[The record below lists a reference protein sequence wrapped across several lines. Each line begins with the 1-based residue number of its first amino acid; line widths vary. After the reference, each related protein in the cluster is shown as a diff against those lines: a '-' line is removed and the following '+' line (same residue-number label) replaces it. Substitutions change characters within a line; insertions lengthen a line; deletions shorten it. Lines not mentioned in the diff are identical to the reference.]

1 MGYNKRKN
9 EKSKMI
15 FILIIIFVLIV
26 GIFTTAAIVASNRSD
41 WKVRNTSADADTSD
55 DSIFLDESSE
65 SETESENESDTQ
77 NNTDNV
83 DPNYPKLADDA
94 LKLDKSNIY
103 SDYAV
108 LVDAE
113 SNQILAYRGADSK
126 MNPASIT
133 KVMTLLVAVENI
145 SDFNA
150 TYTITYDMISPLIE
164 QDAAR
169 AGFEDQETVTITD
182 LLYGMIL
189 PSGADATVALV
200 EYVSKTEDKFVEL
213 MNEKAEE
220 LGMTHTHFTNAVGL
234 YNAKHYSTVTDLAV
248 LMKEAMKNDICRK
261 ILGTVEYN
269 TTSTQQH
276 PGGILLQST
285 AFSRMYG
292 SEVKG
297 IEIIGAKTGFHDQAR
312 QCLASY
318 AKAIDGKEYILVTC
332 HAPTDMD
339 PIWDAFA
346 IYGTITGTYDMP
358 TDLDTRKTTATSEV
372 YVIVTDE
379 NGVLVTDENGDIVT
393 ELAGASDETTTET
406 VGTDD
411 TTDNIQE

>member
-1 MGYNKRKN
+1 MNYNKSKSQKN
-9 EKSKMI
+9 KLILILTGVLVLVVII
-15 FILIIIFVLIV
+15 FIAVTIAV
-26 GIFTTAAIVASNRSD
+26 NNNSD
-41 WKVRNTSADADTSD
+41 WKQSSTSNNVNP
-55 DSIFLDESSE
+55 DSVTFQDPTESE
-65 SETESENESDTQ
+65 SSENESNDTEEEV
-77 NNTDNV
+77 NY
-83 DPNYPKLADDA
+83 NYPKFADDA
-94 LKLDKSNIY
+94 VKLDKSNIY
-103 SDYAV
+103 SDYAA
-108 LVDAE
+108 LVDVE
-113 SNQILAYRGADSK
+113 TNEIIAYRGAELK

-164 QDAAR
+164 QEAAR

-200 EYVSKTEDKFVEL
+200 EYVSKNEETFVKL

-220 LGMTHTHFTNAVGL
+220 LGMTHTHFTNAIGL
-234 YNAKHYSTVTDLAV
+234 YNEKHYSTVADLTI
-248 LMKEAMKNDICRK
+248 LMREAMNNNICRK

-318 AKAIDGKEYILVTC
+318 AKAIDGKEYVLVTG

-339 PIWDAFA
+339 TIWDAFA

-358 TDLDTRKTTATSEV
+358 TDLDTKTTTTTTDV

-379 NGVLVTDENGDIVT
+379 YGKLVTDENGNIVS
-393 ELAGASDETTTET
+393 ELATSSNETTTET
-406 VGTDD
+406 VPADD
-411 TTDNIQE
+411 YQE

>member
-1 MGYNKRKN
+1 MNYNKSKS
-9 EKSKMI
+9 EKSKLILILTGVLVLVVII
-15 FILIIIFVLIV
+15 FIAVTLAV
-26 GIFTTAAIVASNRSD
+26 NNNSD
-41 WKVRNTSADADTSD
+41 WKQSSTSNNITP
-55 DSIFLDESSE
+55 DSVTFQDPTESESSE
-65 SETESENESDTQ
+65 NEISDTEEEV
-77 NNTDNV
+77 NY
-83 DPNYPKLADDA
+83 NYPKFADDA
-94 LKLDKSNIY
+94 IKLDKSNIY
-103 SDYAV
+103 SDYAA
-108 LVDAE
+108 LVDVE
-113 SNQILAYRGADSK
+113 TNEIIAYRGAELK

-164 QDAAR
+164 QEAAR
-169 AGFEDQETVTITD
+169 AGFEDQETVTVTD

-200 EYVSKTEDKFVEL
+200 EYVSKNEETFVKL

-220 LGMTHTHFTNAVGL
+220 LGMTHTHFTNAIGL
-234 YNAKHYSTVTDLAV
+234 YNEKHYSTAADLTI
-248 LMKEAMKNDICRK
+248 LMREAMNNNICRK

-318 AKAIDGKEYILVTC
+318 AKAIDGKEYVLITG

-339 PIWDAFA
+339 TIWDAFA

-358 TDLDTRKTTATSEV
+358 TDLDTKTTTTTKDV

-379 NGVLVTDENGDIVT
+379 YGKLVTDENGNIVS
-393 ELAGASDETTTET
+393 ELATSSNETTTET
-406 VGTDD
+406 VSADD
-411 TTDNIQE
+411 YQE

>member
-1 MGYNKRKN
+1 MNYNKSKS
-9 EKSKMI
+9 EKSKLILILTGVLVLVVII
-15 FILIIIFVLIV
+15 FIAVTLAV
-26 GIFTTAAIVASNRSD
+26 NNNSD
-41 WKVRNTSADADTSD
+41 WKQSSTSNNITP
-55 DSIFLDESSE
+55 DSVTFQDPTESESSE
-65 SETESENESDTQ
+65 NEISDTEEEV
-77 NNTDNV
+77 NY
-83 DPNYPKLADDA
+83 NYPKFADDA
-94 LKLDKSNIY
+94 IKLDKSNIY
-103 SDYAV
+103 SDYAA
-108 LVDAE
+108 LVDVE
-113 SNQILAYRGADSK
+113 TNEIIAYRGAELK

-164 QDAAR
+164 QEAAR
-169 AGFEDQETVTITD
+169 AGFEDQETVTVTD

-200 EYVSKTEDKFVEL
+200 EYVSKNEETFVKL

-220 LGMTHTHFTNAVGL
+220 LGMTHTHFTNAIGL
-234 YNAKHYSTVTDLAV
+234 YNEKHYSTAADLTI
-248 LMKEAMKNDICRK
+248 LMREAMNNNICRK

-318 AKAIDGKEYILVTC
+318 AKAIDGKEYVLITG

-339 PIWDAFA
+339 TIWDAFA

-358 TDLDTRKTTATSEV
+358 TDLDTKTTTTTKDV

-379 NGVLVTDENGDIVT
+379 YGKLVTDENGNIVS
-393 ELAGASDETTTET
+393 ELATSSNETTTET
-406 VGTDD
+406 VSTDD
-411 TTDNIQE
+411 YQE

>member
-1 MGYNKRKN
+1 MNYNKRKS
-9 EKSKMI
+9 EKFKLI
-15 FILIIIFVLIV
+15 FILAIIFILVV
-26 GIFTTAAIVASNRSD
+26 SIFITISLVISNKSD
-41 WKVRNTSADADTSD
+41 WKKSSTSVSTDISNDSVFVREPS
-55 DSIFLDESSE
+55 ESS
-65 SETESENESDTQ
+65 TESPTEPAKKEELSE
-77 NNTDNV
+77 
-83 DPNYPKLADDA
+83 NYPTFAENAIKLG
-94 LKLDKSNIY
+94 KSNIY
-103 SDYAV
+103 SDYAA
-108 LVDAE
+108 LVDVQTNE
-113 SNQILAYRGADSK
+113 IIAYRGAELK
-126 MNPASIT
+126 MSPASIT

-145 SDFNA
+145 KDFNA

-164 QDAAR
+164 QEAAR
-169 AGFEDQETVTITD
+169 AGFEDQETVTVTD

-189 PSGADATVALV
+189 PSGADATIALV
-200 EYVSKTEDKFVEL
+200 EHISKTEDKFVEL
-213 MNEKAEE
+213 MNEKAQE
-220 LGMTHTHFTNAVGL
+220 LGMTHTHFTNATGL
-234 YNAKHYSTVTDLAV
+234 YNEKHYSTAADLTI
-248 LMKEAMKNDICRK
+248 LMREAMNNDICRK

-318 AKAIDGKEYILVTC
+318 AKAIDGKEYVLITG
-332 HAPTDMD
+332 HAPIDMD
-339 PIWDAFA
+339 TIWDAFA

-358 TDLDTRKTTATSEV
+358 DDLDTKTTTETSEI

-393 ELAGASDETTTET
+393 ELAGSSNETTTET
-406 VGTDD
+406 VSD
-411 TTDNIQE
+411 TSDQE

>member
-1 MGYNKRKN
+1 MNYNKNKS
-9 EKSKMI
+9 EKSKLILILTGVLILVVII
-15 FILIIIFVLIV
+15 FIAVTLAV
-26 GIFTTAAIVASNRSD
+26 NNNSD
-41 WKVRNTSADADTSD
+41 WKQSSTSNNISPDSVTFQDA
-55 DSIFLDESSE
+55 
-65 SETESENESDTQ
+65 TESEDSEQETSGTEEEENY
-77 NNTDNV
+77 
-83 DPNYPKLADDA
+83 NYPKFADDA
-94 LKLDKSNIY
+94 IKLDKSNIY
-103 SDYAV
+103 SDYAA
-108 LVDAE
+108 LVDVETNEIIA
-113 SNQILAYRGADSK
+113 SRGAELK

-164 QDAAR
+164 QEAAR
-169 AGFEDQETVTITD
+169 AGFEDQETVTVTD

-200 EYVSKTEDKFVEL
+200 EYVSKNEEAFVKL

-220 LGMTHTHFTNAVGL
+220 LGMTHTHFTNATGL
-234 YNAKHYSTVTDLAV
+234 YNEKHYSTAADLTI
-248 LMKEAMKNDICRK
+248 LMREAMNNNICRK

-318 AKAIDGKEYILVTC
+318 AKAIDGKEYVLITG

-339 PIWDAFA
+339 TIWDAFA

-358 TDLDTRKTTATSEV
+358 TDLDTRTTTTTSNV

-379 NGVLVTDENGDIVT
+379 YGKLVTDENGNIVS
-393 ELAGASDETTTET
+393 ELATSSNETTTET
-406 VGTDD
+406 VPADD
-411 TTDNIQE
+411 YQE